1 MSDKEPFILRNSKA
15 HEVAYSEV
23 TGKITRKVNR
33 IKDDP
38 EPKAENPDQKIST
51 EAGQA
56 RAPELVKVATAGQPA
71 KPTVQTAQAGKT
83 AGPSI
88 SKAAAGAG
96 DANVLHAKP
105 ADTAGAPLAMPP
117 SQKQVAA
124 PEVTTAASAGN
135 AEGSNNVAPSA
146 GIAEANV
153 VHPEDAPIK
162 AEAVAAAANHP
173 ATDSNESMSID
184 TGVADDANVLRPET
198 ADSAAETLVTPPAPT
213 HTEDTTL
220 TADTGNTQAANIV
233 QPVAESDEANL
244 VHPDIAPAMPEAVV
258 AVDGNQ
264 STASNELKV
273 PNASVA
279 EEPNIVLPE
288 TADTAA
294 QTLLVA
300 PPPEAAEDTVLM
312 AAADTVKP
320 PNMVQPEAAINE
332 ANVVRPEAAPAQAE
346 AAVVVAED
354 HRKGTNTLAIAQSE
368 APPEKLQGPAQNAAV
383 AHKEVAASAPAAAN
397 IMRPGQS
404 VAKEDVPVA
413 LPTPRSATANVV
425 EEALRHENPKRVY
438 AEPVASALEPKTMVS
453 PMPGA
458 DSVVS
463 DKKSVDEA
471 VAPVAPTV
479 VAQTVHPAAAPQAQ
493 ATEEKATA
501 SITMKISAK
510 VENHLH
516 TVQAETARISQ
527 QLERLNTKFAAM
539 EKAHKK

>member
-1 MSDKEPFILRNSKA
+1 MSDKDPFILRNSKA
-15 HEVAYSEV
+15 HEVSYSEV

-38 EPKAENPDQKIST
+38 EPKSEEQNQKIAA

-71 KPTVQTAQAGKT
+71 KLTVQTAQAGKT
-83 AGPSI
+83 AGPRI

-96 DANVLHAKP
+96 DANVLHAQP
-105 ADTAGAPLAMPP
+105 ADTAGVPLAMPP
-117 SQKQVAA
+117 AQKPAAA
-124 PEVTTAASAGN
+124 PVVTAAVSADN
-135 AEGSNNVAPSA
+135 AEGSNNVAASA
-146 GIAEANV
+146 GTAEANV
-153 VHPEDAPIK
+153 VHPEV
-162 AEAVAAAANHP
+162 EAIRAAAVEAAADHP
-173 ATDSNESMSID
+173 ATDTNELVSID
-184 TGVADDANVLRPET
+184 TGVADDANILHPET
-198 ADSAAETLVTPPAPT
+198 ADTAAETLETPPAPT

-220 TADTGNTQAANIV
+220 TADAGNTQEANIV
-233 QPVAESDEANL
+233 QPDAEIDETNL
-244 VHPDIAPAMPEAVV
+244 VHPDIAAAMPEAVV
-258 AVDGNQ
+258 AVDDSQ
-264 STASNELKV
+264 STAPNVLKV
-273 PNASVA
+273 PDASVV

-294 QTLLVA
+294 ETLRFA
-300 PPPEAAEDTVLM
+300 PPQEEAEDTVLM

-320 PNMVQPEAAINE
+320 PNVVQPEVVIKE
-332 ANVVRPEAAPAQAE
+332 ANVVHPEAAPAKAE

-354 HRKGTNTLAIAQSE
+354 HATNTNTLAIAQSD
-368 APPEKLQGPAQNAAV
+368 APPEKLQAPAQNAAV
-383 AHKEVAASAPAAAN
+383 ARKEVAASAPAAAN
-397 IMRPGQS
+397 IMRPGQP
-404 VAKEDVPVA
+404 VAKEDAPVA

-425 EEALRHENPKRVY
+425 EEAVRREDPKPVY
-438 AEPVASALEPKTMVS
+438 AEPMASALEPKTMVS

-458 DSVVS
+458 ASVVS
-463 DKKSVDEA
+463 DKKSEDEA
-471 VAPVAPTV
+471 VAPAAPTV

-516 TVQAETARISQ
+516 AVQAETARISQ

>member
-38 EPKAENPDQKIST
+38 EPEAEKPDQKISA

-56 RAPELVKVATAGQPA
+56 RAPELVKAAAAGRPA
-71 KPTVQTAQAGKT
+71 NPTVQTAQAGQA

-105 ADTAGAPLAMPP
+105 ADTARAPLAMPP
-117 SQKQVAA
+117 AQKPAAA
-124 PEVTTAASAGN
+124 PVVTAAVSAVN
-135 AEGSNNVAPSA
+135 AKASNNVAPSA

-153 VHPEDAPIK
+153 MHSEDAPVK
-162 AEAVAAAANHP
+162 AEAVVAAADHP
-173 ATDSNESMSID
+173 ATDTNELMSMD
-184 TGVADDANVLRPET
+184 AGVVDDANVLHPET
-198 ADSAAETLVTPPAPT
+198 ADTAAETLVTPPAPT
-213 HTEDTTL
+213 HTEDNTL
-220 TADTGNTQAANIV
+220 TADAGNTQSANIV
-233 QPVAESDEANL
+233 QPDAEIDEANL
-244 VHPDIAPAMPEAVV
+244 LHPDVAPAAPETVV
-258 AVDGNQ
+258 AVDDSQ
-264 STASNELKV
+264 STPSNELKL
-273 PNASVA
+273 PDTSVA
-279 EEPNIVLPE
+279 EEANIVLPE
-288 TADTAA
+288 TAGAA
-294 QTLLVA
+294 AETLLVV
-300 PPPEAAEDTVLM
+300 PPQEEAEDTVLM
-312 AAADTVKP
+312 APADTVKP
-320 PNMVQPEAAINE
+320 PNMVQPEAAIKE
-332 ANVVRPEAAPAQAE
+332 ANVAHPEAAPAKAE

-354 HRKGTNTLAIAQSE
+354 HATDTNTLAIAKSD
-368 APPEKLQGPAQNAAV
+368 APSEKLQGPAQNATV

-397 IMRPGQS
+397 IMRTGQP
-404 VAKEDVPVA
+404 VAKEDAPVA
-413 LPTPRSATANVV
+413 PPTPRSATANVV
-425 EEALRHENPKRVY
+425 EEAVRREDPKLVY

-458 DSVVS
+458 TSVVS

-471 VAPVAPTV
+471 VAPAAPTV

>member
-1 MSDKEPFILRNSKA
+1 MSDKDPFILRNSKA
-15 HEVAYSEV
+15 HEVSYSEV

-38 EPKAENPDQKIST
+38 EPKSEEQDQKISA
-51 EAGQA
+51 EAGRA
-56 RAPELVKVATAGQPA
+56 REPELVKVAPAGRPA
-71 KPTVQTAQAGKT
+71 NPTVQTAQAGQA

-117 SQKQVAA
+117 AQKPAAA
-124 PEVTTAASAGN
+124 PVVTAAVSAAN
-135 AEGSNNVAPSA
+135 AEGSNNVAASA
-146 GIAEANV
+146 GTAEANV
-153 VHPEDAPIK
+153 VHPEVEAIR
-162 AEAVAAAANHP
+162 AEAVEAAADHP
-173 ATDSNESMSID
+173 ATDTNELMSID
-184 TGVADDANVLRPET
+184 AGVADDANVLHPET
-198 ADSAAETLVTPPAPT
+198 ADTAAETLVTPPAPT

-220 TADTGNTQAANIV
+220 TADAGNTQAANIV
-233 QPVAESDEANL
+233 QPDAEIDEANL
-244 VHPDIAPAMPEAVV
+244 LHPDVAPAAHEAVV
-258 AVDGNQ
+258 AVDDSQ
-264 STASNELKV
+264 STASNELKL
-273 PNASVA
+273 PDTSVA
-279 EEPNIVLPE
+279 EEANIVLPE
-288 TADTAA
+288 TADAA
-294 QTLLVA
+294 AETLLVA
-300 PPPEAAEDTVLM
+300 PPQEKAEDTVLM
-312 AAADTVKP
+312 AAADIVKP
-320 PNMVQPEAAINE
+320 PNVVQPEVAIKE
-332 ANVVRPEAAPAQAE
+332 PNVVRPEAAPAQAE

-354 HRKGTNTLAIAQSE
+354 HRKDTNTPAVAKSE
-368 APPEKLQGPAQNAAV
+368 APPEKLQAPAPNAAV

-397 IMRPGQS
+397 IMRPGQP
-404 VAKEDVPVA
+404 VTKEDAPVA

-425 EEALRHENPKRVY
+425 EEAVRREDPKLVY
-438 AEPVASALEPKTMVS
+438 AEPVVSALEPETMVS
-453 PMPGA
+453 PLPGA
-458 DSVVS
+458 ASVVS

-471 VAPVAPTV
+471 VAPAAPTV
-479 VAQTVHPAAAPQAQ
+479 AAQTAHPAAAPKAH

>member
-1 MSDKEPFILRNSKA
+1 MSDKDPFILRNSKA

-38 EPKAENPDQKIST
+38 EPKSEKPEQKISA
-51 EAGQA
+51 EAGRA
-56 RAPELVKVATAGQPA
+56 REPELVKVAAAGRPA
-71 KPTVQTAQAGKT
+71 NPTVQTAQAGQA

-105 ADTAGAPLAMPP
+105 ADTAAAPLAMPP
-117 SQKQVAA
+117 AQSQAAA
-124 PEVTTAASAGN
+124 PAVTTAASADN
-135 AEGSNNVAPSA
+135 AEGSNNVAANA

-153 VHPEDAPIK
+153 VHPEVEAIK
-162 AEAVAAAANHP
+162 AEAVAAPVDHST
-173 ATDSNESMSID
+173 TDTNELMSLD
-184 TGVADDANVLRPET
+184 AGVADDANVLHPET
-198 ADSAAETLVTPPAPT
+198 ADTAAETLVTAPAPMD
-213 HTEDTTL
+213 TEETTL
-220 TADTGNTQAANIV
+220 TADAGNTQEPNIV
-233 QPVAESDEANL
+233 QADAESDETNL
-244 VHPDIAPAMPEAVV
+244 LHPDIAPAMPEAVV
-258 AVDGNQ
+258 AVDDSQ
-264 STASNELKV
+264 STAPTVLQV
-273 PNASVA
+273 PDASVA

-294 QTLLVA
+294 EMLLVA
-300 PPPEAAEDTVLM
+300 PPQEEAEDTVLM
-312 AAADTVKP
+312 AAADTAKP
-320 PNMVQPEAAINE
+320 PNIVQPEAAITE
-332 ANVVRPEAAPAQAE
+332 ANVVHPEAAPAKAE

-354 HRKGTNTLAIAQSE
+354 HATDTNTLAVARSE
-368 APPEKLQGPAQNAAV
+368 APPEKLEGPAQSAAV
-383 AHKEVAASAPAAAN
+383 AHKEVAASAPVAAN
-397 IMRPGQS
+397 IMRPGQP
-404 VAKEDVPVA
+404 VAKEEAPVA
-413 LPTPRSATANVV
+413 PPPPRSAAANVV
-425 EEALRHENPKRVY
+425 EEAVRHQDPKRVY

-458 DSVVS
+458 ASVVS

-471 VAPVAPTV
+471 VAPAAPTV
-479 VAQTVHPAAAPQAQ
+479 AAQTAHPAAAPKAH